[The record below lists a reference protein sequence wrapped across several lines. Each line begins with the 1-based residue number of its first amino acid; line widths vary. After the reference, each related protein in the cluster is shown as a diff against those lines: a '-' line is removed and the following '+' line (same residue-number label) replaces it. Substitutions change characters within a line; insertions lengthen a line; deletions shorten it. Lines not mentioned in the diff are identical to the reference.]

1 MGRYIKMNSLSVF
14 MVTLSSKIM
23 SQMESWNDK
32 DFFFLMLVRKRGF
45 KKIRG
50 NKF

>member
-32 DFFFLMLVRKRGF
+32 DFFF
-45 KKIRG
+45 
-50 NKF
+50 